1 MKDHKSI
8 HRTNRAQ
15 ILDDSLTLAKAGL
28 LDYPLALANF
38 EYLTQEQ
45 DYIPWFSALNELNHI
60 GSMLGRT
67 SGYGAYKEFLIRQL
81 LPIYNHLGF
90 ENKGSDYSL
99 DIRLR
104 AQVFNTMC
112 SLGYDDCV
120 NKAAQ
125 LFRAWL
131 NSTGKLIALKCY
143 LMPMKQTCENGFL

>member
-28 LDYPLALANF
+28 LDYPLALANY

-45 DYIPWFSALNELNHI
+45 DYIPWFSALNELSHI
-60 GSMLGRT
+60 GSLLGRT
-67 SGYGAYKEFLIRQL
+67 AGYGAYKEFLIRQL

-90 ENKGSDYSL
+90 ENKGSDSSL

-112 SLGYDDCV
+112 SLGYGDCV
-120 NKAAQ
+120 NKASQ

-131 NSTGKLIALKCY
+131 NSTGKFLQVFDQSLII
-143 LMPMKQTCENGFL
+143 TFRS